1 MMTCAQFEI
10 SFTDYLDGTLP
21 QAERVSLEE
30 HLAACGSCRSLADEI
45 TSALHIL
52 SAASDI
58 EVPAELITR
67 IAYQAPLGR
76 IRDPLERQSL
86 ISKWVNSWL
95 QPILQPRLVMGM
107 AMTVLS
113 FAMLERCTGV
123 KVQQIQAADLNPV
136 RIWSGAENKV
146 LRTRDRAVKYYEN
159 LRWVYEI
166 EVRLRAMQD
175 QQAAESEA
183 QQQAPGGQ
191 SGAPQSTSQEKKEG
205 NGETK

>member
-10 SFTDYLDGTLP
+10 SFSDYLDGTLP
-21 QAERVSLEE
+21 AAEAVALEQ
-30 HLAACGSCRSLADEI
+30 HMAGCASCRALGDEI
-45 TSALHIL
+45 
-52 SAASDI
+52 SAAVRILRQVEDV
-58 EVPAELITR
+58 EAPADLITR

-76 IRDPLERQSL
+76 IRDPLEPQGL
-86 ISKWVNSWL
+86 ISRWVTKWL
-95 QPILQPRLVMGM
+95 QPVLQPRLVMGM

-123 KVQQIQAADLNPV
+123 KVQHLQAADLNPV
-136 RIWSGAENKV
+136 RVWSGVENKT
-146 LRTRDRAVKYYEN
+146 LRMRDRAVKYYEN

-175 QQAAESEA
+175 QQAADATTDGTPSK
-183 QQQAPGGQ
+183 QQNVD
-191 SGAPQSTSQEKKEG
+191 PQRRNDR